1 MSKQPLAKKHR
12 HTVIISYFYSG
23 VGDFVKSV
31 GEECQQEEHS
41 DVQHL
46 NSILMQAFVL
56 ILLETR
62 FSWLFLEVKK
72 STMYPTGKSM
82 LGW

>member
-1 MSKQPLAKKHR
+1 MTI
-12 HTVIISYFYSG
+12 TV
-23 VGDFVKSV
+23 VLVTV
-31 GEECQQEEHS
+31 GEECQCEEHS

-56 ILLETR
+56 ILWETR

-72 STMYPTGKSM
+72 STMCHTGEYILS
-82 LGW
+82 W